1 MQSTINWR
9 KFAWIVGILLGIF
22 LVLFLLLHNSL
33 KGTRQQESA
42 LQATLNRLGEQNKT
56 MNEELNLVGTE
67 DFIVT
72 SARTNYSFM
81 NKDDLRF
88 QFTNPE
94 ALYAYT
100 EEELKILMDEM
111 AD

>member
-1 MQSTINWR
+1 MNQ
-9 KFAWIVGILLGIF
+9 
-22 LVLFLLLHNSL
+22 
-33 KGTRQQESA
+33 TREQENA
-42 LQATLNRLGEQNKT
+42 LRATLTRLEEQNKT
-56 MNEELNLVGTE
+56 MNDELNLVGTE

-72 SARTNYSFM
+72 SARTNYAFM

-100 EEELKILMDEM
+100 KEELKILMDEM

>member
-1 MQSTINWR
+1 MQTTINWR

-33 KGTRQQESA
+33 EGTRKQESA

>member
-1 MQSTINWR
+1 MQNTVNWR

-22 LVLFLLLHNSL
+22 LVLFLLLHHNL
-33 KGTRQQESA
+33 EGTRRQESA
-42 LQATLNRLGEQNKT
+42 LQVTLNRLGEQNKT

>member
-1 MQSTINWR
+1 MQTTINWR

-22 LVLFLLLHNSL
+22 LVLFLFLHNSL
-33 KGTRQQESA
+33 EGTRKQESA

-81 NKDDLRF
+81 SKDDLRF

-100 EEELKILMDEM
+100 EEERKILMDEM